1 MFFRRG
7 NDQRSNCIRHMV
19 HRAELSSLLSVL
31 VGAALVSCS
40 HGKDVDIMA
49 SFPVAGKVEC
59 VLMAENV
66 LEGLPYGFVVA
77 DSSLL
82 AFSSSMGAAQLFSYN
97 LKDGTRHYSLKFG
110 RGPGESLHANSI
122 QLRGDSVYVS
132 VDPGMIYSYDRA
144 ELINRSNVI
153 PRSSRRGNGLIAADG
168 SVISFSRNID
178 DESNSTMYCTET
190 KVDTSWWGVFPE
202 DEIAYPAG
210 DESKQTAWQGKLVL
224 SPDGDR
230 GLFLFYYALGF
241 DIIGIPSK
249 TVSHHVWLTPQVSV
263 KHIDMLGVNVVKP
276 DEHYVRNFID
286 VAACRDGFYMLYT
299 PDGARKYVLSYDWEG
314 APIKVYEVEE
324 ASRLIYVEPDGGAVY
339 LLSANENGTCDLLS
353 FQL

>member
-1 MFFRRG
+1 
-7 NDQRSNCIRHMV
+7 MV

-59 VLMAENV
+59 VLAAENV
-66 LEGLPYGFVVA
+66 FDGVPYGFVVA

-82 AFSSSMGAAQLFSYN
+82 AFSSSMGAEQLFSYN

-122 QLRGDSVYVS
+122 QLVGDSVYVA

-144 ELINRSNVI
+144 ELIDRSNAM

-178 DESNSTMYCTET
+178 DESNSMMYCVET

-202 DEIAYPAG
+202 DEISYPAG

-224 SPDGDR
+224 SPDGVR

-263 KHIDMLGVNVVKP
+263 KHIDVLGVNVVKP
-276 DEHYVRNFID
+276 NEHYVRNFID
-286 VAACRDGFYMLYT
+286 VTACRDGFYMLYT
-299 PDGARKYVLSYDWEG
+299 PDGARKYVLYYDWEG
-314 APIKVYEVEE
+314 IPVKAYEVEE
-324 ASRLIYVEPDGGAVY
+324 DSKLIYVEPDGGAVY
-339 LLSANENGTCDLLS
+339 LLSANENGACDLLS
-353 FQL
+353 FRP

>member
-1 MFFRRG
+1 
-7 NDQRSNCIRHMV
+7 MV

-339 LLSANENGTCDLLS
+339 LLSANENGACDLLS
-353 FQL
+353 FRP

>member
-1 MFFRRG
+1 MAYRTEIK
-7 NDQRSNCIRHMV
+7 C
-19 HRAELSSLLSVL
+19 LLLGL
-31 VGAALVSCS
+31 VGAALVSCG

-49 SFPVAGKVEC
+49 SFPVADKVEC
-59 VLMAENV
+59 VLAAENV
-66 LEGLPYGFVVA
+66 FDGVPYGFVVA

-339 LLSANENGTCDLLS
+339 LLSANENGACDLLS
-353 FQL
+353 FRP

>member
-1 MFFRRG
+1 
-7 NDQRSNCIRHMV
+7 MV

-49 SFPVAGKVEC
+49 SFPVADKVEC
-59 VLMAENV
+59 VLAAENV
-66 LEGLPYGFVVA
+66 FDGVPYGFVVA
-77 DSSLL
+77 DSSVL

-144 ELINRSNVI
+144 ELINRSNVM
-153 PRSSRRGNGLIAADG
+153 PRSSRRGNGQIAADG

-202 DEIAYPAG
+202 DEISYPAG

-224 SPDGDR
+224 SSDGDR

-263 KHIDMLGVNVVKP
+263 KHIDVLGVNVVKP
-276 DEHYVRNFID
+276 DEHYVRSFID

-299 PDGARKYVLSYDWEG
+299 PDRARKYVLYYDWEG
-314 APIKVYEVEE
+314 VPVKAYEVEE
-324 ASRLIYVEPDGGAVY
+324 ESKLIYVEPDGGAVY
-339 LLSANENGTCDLLS
+339 LLSANENGACDLLS
-353 FQL
+353 FRP

>member
-1 MFFRRG
+1 
-7 NDQRSNCIRHMV
+7 MV

-66 LEGLPYGFVVA
+66 LDGMPYGFVVA
-77 DSSLL
+77 DSSVL
-82 AFSSSMGAAQLFSYN
+82 AFSSSMGAAQLFSYD
-97 LKDGTRHYSLKFG
+97 LKDGARHYSLKFG

-122 QLRGDSVYVS
+122 QLVGDSVYVA

-153 PRSSRRGNGLIAADG
+153 PRSSRRGNGQIAADG

-178 DESNSTMYCTET
+178 DASNSMMYCTET
-190 KVDTSWWGVFPE
+190 KTDTSWFGFFPE
-202 DEIAYPAG
+202 DEISYPAG
-210 DESKQTAWQGKLVL
+210 DESKQTAWQGKMVL
-224 SPDGDR
+224 SPDGSH
-230 GLFLFYYALGF
+230 GMFLFYYALGF

-249 TVSHHVWLTPQVSV
+249 TVSHHIWLTPQVSV
-263 KHIDMLGVNVVKP
+263 NHVDVLGVNVVKP
-276 DEHYVRNFID
+276 EKNYVRRFID
-286 VAACRDGFYMLYT
+286 AAAAYEGFYVLCT
-299 PDGARKYVLSYDWEG
+299 PDGARKYVLYYDWEG
-314 APIKVYEVEE
+314 IPVKAYEVEE
-324 ASRLIYVEPDGGAVY
+324 DSKLIYVEPDGGAVY
-339 LLSANENGTCDLLS
+339 LLSANENGACDLLS
-353 FQL
+353 FRP

>member
-1 MFFRRG
+1 
-7 NDQRSNCIRHMV
+7 MV

>member
-1 MFFRRG
+1 MAYRTEIK
-7 NDQRSNCIRHMV
+7 C
-19 HRAELSSLLSVL
+19 LLLGL
-31 VGAALVSCS
+31 VGAALVSCG

-49 SFPVAGKVEC
+49 SFPVADKVEC
-59 VLMAENV
+59 VLAAENV
-66 LEGLPYGFVVA
+66 FDGVPYGFVVA

>member
-1 MFFRRG
+1 
-7 NDQRSNCIRHMV
+7 
-19 HRAELSSLLSVL
+19 
-31 VGAALVSCS
+31 
-40 HGKDVDIMA
+40 MA